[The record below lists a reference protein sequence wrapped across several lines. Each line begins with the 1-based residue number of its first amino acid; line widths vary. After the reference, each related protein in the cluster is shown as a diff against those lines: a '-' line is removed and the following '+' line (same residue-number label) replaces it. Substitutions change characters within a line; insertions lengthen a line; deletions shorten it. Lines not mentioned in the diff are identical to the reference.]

1 MRQRRVFDMTNV
13 HRSACLAKRPAI
25 PAVERAQ
32 RNLCRKLGIQAAEQD
47 PIVLRDFINMF

>member
-1 MRQRRVFDMTNV
+1 MTNV